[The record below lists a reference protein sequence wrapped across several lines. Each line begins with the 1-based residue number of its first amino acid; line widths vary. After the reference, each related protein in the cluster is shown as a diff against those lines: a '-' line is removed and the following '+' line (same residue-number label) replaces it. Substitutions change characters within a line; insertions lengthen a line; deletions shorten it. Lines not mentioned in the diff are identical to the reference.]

1 MTIILVYGILIIN
14 KDSKNS
20 MTDEEFKCLMNE
32 MNEKNNV
39 KTVGELIAWL
49 NHFPHDMTVGFG
61 YATIEAFLEDKC
73 DGSTEQLILID
84 EMA

>member
-1 MTIILVYGILIIN
+1 MLYYIHNQESEN
-14 KDSKNS
+14 KSI
-20 MTDEEFKCLMNE
+20 MTDEEFKRLMKE
-32 MNEKNNV
+32 MNEQNNV

-49 NHFPHDMTVGFG
+49 NHFPHDMAIGFG
-61 YATIEAFLEDKC
+61 YATIEAFLEDKR